1 MIKIPPIGY
10 YPPHALTQTRRN
22 VAPIRVLASCVCFD
36 FLIAAY
42 KYITKDFSM
51 QLLFIIQHV

>member
-10 YPPHALTQTRRN
+10 YPPHALTQKRRD
-22 VAPIRVLASCVCFD
+22 VAPFCVLASRVCFD

-42 KYITKDFSM
+42 KYITK
-51 QLLFIIQHV
+51 